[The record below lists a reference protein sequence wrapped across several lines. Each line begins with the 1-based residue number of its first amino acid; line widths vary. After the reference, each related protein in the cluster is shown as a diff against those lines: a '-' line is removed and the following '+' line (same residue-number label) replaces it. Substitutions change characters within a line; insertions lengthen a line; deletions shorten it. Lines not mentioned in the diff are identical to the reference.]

1 MVFFQ
6 AQPAPELPTKD
17 ILSWIFD
24 APDYDVDKPILVDA
38 SQPERFISHIHA
50 RTTIRKIIAGLRHM
64 GVRRGD
70 CVIVHSF
77 NDIYYTLLVLA
88 IIGSGAIFAGT
99 NPGYTPLELQHH
111 VKITQAKFLIC
122 EPELLASLLQ
132 AAKGTGIPDYN
143 IRIFNTQPSQ
153 TCPDGFV
160 SWHDLLRHGESDWVR
175 FEGHDVCA
183 NTTAARL
190 TSSGTAARLTSSGTT
205 GLPKATMTSHLNLI
219 AQHELVYGI
228 SSPKRPY
235 EIVNLF
241 AAPMFHAAVGPRV
254 HTTAFKNGERSYVMR
269 RFELEPFLAN
279 IERFQVTELYIVSA
293 MAVAICMS
301 PLIQKYSLRSVRQG
315 LAGAAPL
322 SKETQAG
329 IRKYL
334 RPGAPFTQ
342 VMGMTES
349 TCILTWF
356 DYPEDDETGSVG
368 RVRPGIDVKLVDDR
382 GRDISGHDV
391 QGELCIR
398 GPTVIGGY
406 FDNPEANAET
416 FDRDGFFHTGD
427 VMYCDGRTKLWY
439 VVDRK
444 KEMIKVRGFQVA
456 PPEIEAVLLNHP
468 DIVDAAVIGVPAA
481 SELDG
486 EAPRAYVVRRPGAKG
501 SNLTPADVVE
511 YAGQALSKYKRLE
524 GGVKFVDAIPKN
536 ASGKILKRILRDEA
550 KKERAGAAA
559 KM

>member
-1 MVFFQ
+1 MVFFK
-6 AQPAPELPTKD
+6 ATPAPELPTKD

-24 APDYDVDKPILVDA
+24 APDYDVNKPILVDA
-38 SQPERFISHIHA
+38 SQPERFISHLHA
-50 RTTIRKIIAGLRHM
+50 RTTIRKLIAGLRDM

-111 VKITQAKFLIC
+111 VAITQAKFLIC
-122 EPELLASLLQ
+122 EPELLTSLLQ
-132 AAKGTGIPDYN
+132 AAKGTGIPKSR

-153 TCPDGFV
+153 TCPGGLT
-160 SWHDLLRHGESDWVR
+160 SWNDLLQHGESDWVR
-175 FEGHDVCA
+175 FEGHNVCA
-183 NTTAARL
+183 DT
-190 TSSGTAARLTSSGTT
+190 TAARLTSSGTT

-228 SSPKRPY
+228 ASPRRPY

-254 HTTAFKNGERSYVMR
+254 HTTALKNGERSYVMR

-279 IERFQVTELYIVSA
+279 VERYQVTELYIVSA

-301 PLIQKYSLRSVRQG
+301 PLIKKYSLKSVRQA

-329 IRKYL
+329 IRKYM
-334 RPGAPFTQ
+334 RPDAPFTQ

-356 DYPEDDETGSVG
+356 DYPEDDVTGSVG
-368 RVRPGIDVKLVDDR
+368 RVRPGIDVKLVDDQ
-382 GRDISGHDV
+382 GKDVSGHDV
-391 QGELCIR
+391 TGELCIK
-398 GPTVIGGY
+398 GPTVIKGY
-406 FDNPEANAET
+406 FNNPAANAET
-416 FDRDGFFHTGD
+416 FDEDGFFHTGD
-427 VMYCDGRTKLWY
+427 VMYCDARTKLWY
-439 VVDRK
+439 IVDRK

-456 PPEIEAVLLNHP
+456 PPEIEGVLLTHP
-468 DIVDAAVIGVPAA
+468 DIVDAAVIGVPAT
-481 SELDG
+481 SEIDG
-486 EAPRAYVVRRPGAKG
+486 EVPRAYVVRRPGVNETDL
-501 SNLTPADVVE
+501 SERDVVE
-511 YAGQALSKYKRLE
+511 YAGQALSKYKRIE
-524 GGVKFVDAIPKN
+524 GGVKFVDVIPKN

-550 KKERAGAAA
+550 KKERAGA
-559 KM
+559 KI

>member
-1 MVFFQ
+1 MVFFK
-6 AQPAPELPTKD
+6 ATPAPELPTKD

-24 APDYDVDKPILVDA
+24 APDYDVNKPILVDA
-38 SQPERFISHIHA
+38 SKPERFISHLHA
-50 RTTIRKIIAGLRHM
+50 RTTIRKLIAGLRHM

-111 VKITQAKFLIC
+111 VKITQSKFLVC
-122 EPELLASLLQ
+122 EPELLPSLLQ
-132 AAKGTGIPDYN
+132 AAKGTGIPVSR
-143 IRIFNTQPSQ
+143 IRIFDTQPGQ
-153 TCPDGFV
+153 TCPDGLLG
-160 SWHDLLRHGESDWVR
+160 WNDLLRHGESDWVR
-175 FEGHDVCA
+175 FDHPETCA
-183 NTTAARL
+183 DT
-190 TSSGTAARLTSSGTT
+190 TAARLTSSGTT

-228 SSPKRPY
+228 ASPKRPY
-235 EIVNLF
+235 EVVNLF

-254 HTTAFKNGERSYVMR
+254 HTTALKNGERSYVMR

-279 IERFQVTELYIVSA
+279 LEKYQVTELYIVSA

-301 PLIQKYSLRSVRQG
+301 PLIEKYSLKSVRQA

-329 IRKYL
+329 IRKYM
-334 RPGAPFTQ
+334 RPDAPFTQ

-356 DYPEDDETGSVG
+356 DYPEDDVTGSVG
-368 RVRPGIDVKLVDDR
+368 RVRPGIDVKLVDDE
-382 GRDISGHDV
+382 GKDISGYDV
-391 QGELCIR
+391 TGELCIK
-398 GPTVIGGY
+398 GPTVIKEY
-406 FDNPEANAET
+406 FNNPAANAET
-416 FDRDGFFHTGD
+416 FDADGFFHTGD

-439 VVDRK
+439 IVDRK

-456 PPEIEAVLLNHP
+456 PPEIEGVLLTHP
-468 DIVDAAVIGVPAA
+468 DIVDAAVIGVSAR
-481 SELDG
+481 SEIDG
-486 EAPRAYVVRRPGAKG
+486 EVPRAYVVRRPGVKEPD
-501 SNLTPADVVE
+501 LTERDVVE
-511 YAGQALSKYKRLE
+511 YAGKALSKYKRLE

-550 KKERAGAAA
+550 KKETTGTA
-559 KM
+559 KI